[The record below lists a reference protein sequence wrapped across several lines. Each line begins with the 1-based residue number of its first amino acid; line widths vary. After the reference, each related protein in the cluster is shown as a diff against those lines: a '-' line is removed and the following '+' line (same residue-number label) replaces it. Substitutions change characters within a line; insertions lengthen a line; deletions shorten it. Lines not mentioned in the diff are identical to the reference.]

1 MPTLRYNPVPSVEP
15 TTSSPGGFQQIQAS
29 PSAFGAERGAALSTL
44 GQQFER
50 AGDVLA
56 NAAVTRQNLL
66 NQVTADDYSNK
77 ALDAANKILYG
88 DPDKPGD
95 VGFYG
100 LKGEH
105 AMREFPN
112 ARKNLDRVLQ
122 EHRASLQNPVQQHLF
137 DRDVRRSRLI
147 LTAEMGR
154 HYDRENNR
162 YTESVYKGQIGLSER
177 EASRAI
183 ANGDYERADAEIEKA
198 ISAAVKLGVFTG
210 KSKEETDVEIAKI
223 TANAVETRA
232 ERLMAEN
239 PLAAKKF
246 LENNRDKLPA
256 ERVLALEGRIEAKA
270 VEQEAKD
277 IAAGRPSKASPLVRG
292 GAVEK
297 RIEQAAEENN
307 LDPKMAKVVASIES
321 NFGQAKDRAGSQF
334 QGVFQLGDAAAA
346 RVGGR
351 EVEHGVRF
359 LALTKKDLADKIG
372 REPKDWEVYLAHQ
385 QGASGAATL
394 LANPGVPA
402 GKLLPASH
410 ISQNGGDPN
419 APASA
424 FVKLWQNK
432 YASHEARIGNV
443 PSTKASEA
451 AVSSEA
457 TVNVVGGDGTNYV
470 LTPAQSDQYYTL
482 PAAQQE
488 TFLQGLTKSKDVILP
503 ALDPGEVPDTEV
515 PGLTGQIQRVLKDP
529 RAVKDGELTRAGERA
544 IKDLRTQANA
554 AFAAQQHQVRLQK
567 QAENAK
573 DEQISQQ
580 MLKRMKPDSPNYPTL
595 GEILESEL
603 SPSKKMTMVGFF
615 ERQTRPDPASKI
627 SARNQIEVFRR
638 MQPDYD
644 GEDKITSEKQIND
657 GYLKGDYTD
666 SAREKLI
673 KDFREIQTASAPEWE
688 KRKRELLKHV
698 APKIVPAVIGL
709 GMTDGLNADPAGAER
724 VTNWQDAVADKI
736 QEYKTA
742 GKNPALLFQPGTPDK
757 PNPEYVGG
765 GAFLKQFQPNLK
777 EQINRDV
784 PAPSTQRLPAPPGWR
799 AAAERVAKMTT
810 KEELAQIAKD
820 FPLLRDAAIA
830 RALELGLVKPDTA
843 PPVQ

>member
-1 MPTLRYNPVPSVEP
+1 MPTIQYNPVPSVEP
-15 TTSSPGGFQQIQAS
+15 LTSPGNTFQNIRATPQ
-29 PSAFGAERGAALSTL
+29 AFGSDVGAGMQALAGQLERS
-44 GQQFER
+44 
-50 AGDVLA
+50 GDELA
-56 NAAVTRQNLL
+56 NVAIQRQNLI

-88 DPDKPGD
+88 DPGKPGD

-100 LKGEH
+100 LKGEN
-105 AMREFPN
+105 AMRAFPD
-112 ARKNLDRVLQ
+112 ARKNLDRALQ
-122 EHRASLQNPVQQHLF
+122 EHRGALQNPIQQNLF
-137 DRDVRRSRLI
+137 DRDVRRTRLI
-147 LTAEMGR
+147 LNAEMGR

-162 YTESVYKGQIGLSER
+162 YTESVYKGQIGQAER
-177 EASRAI
+177 EASRAT
-183 ANGDYERADAEIEKA
+183 AHGDYERADAEVEKA

-292 GAVEK
+292 GAIEK

-321 NFGQAKDRAGSQF
+321 NLGQAKDRPGSQY

-432 YASHEARIGNV
+432 YANHEARIG
-443 PSTKASEA
+443 TQ
-451 AVSSEA
+451 VSAKEV
-457 TVNVVGGDGTNYV
+457 TETN
-470 LTPAQSDQYYTL
+470 
-482 PAAQQE
+482 
-488 TFLQGLTKSKDVILP
+488 KDVILP
-503 ALDPGEVPDTEV
+503 ALDPGESPDTEI

-554 AFAAQQHQVRLQK
+554 TFAAQQHQVRLQK
-567 QAENAK
+567 QAEDAK

-595 GEILESEL
+595 GEILDSEL

-638 MQPDYD
+638 MQPEYD
-644 GEDKITSEKQIND
+644 GEGKITSEKQIND

-777 EQINRDV
+777 EQISRDT
-784 PAPSTQRLPAPPGWR
+784 PAPSAQRLPAPPGWR